1 MLNRNKK
8 FLSDKGE
15 VSLINQFLCYLFYF
29 INQLTLLLLYIFYD
43 MYFFKWEQK
52 SIAIIYAKLTR
63 LRRFPVSAEILNLF
77 MHNFIPEKNI
87 PKLNL
92 EETSLFFFF
101 FLS

>member
-43 MYFFKWEQK
+43 MYFFK
-52 SIAIIYAKLTR
+52 
-63 LRRFPVSAEILNLF
+63 
-77 MHNFIPEKNI
+77 
-87 PKLNL
+87 
-92 EETSLFFFF
+92 
-101 FLS
+101 